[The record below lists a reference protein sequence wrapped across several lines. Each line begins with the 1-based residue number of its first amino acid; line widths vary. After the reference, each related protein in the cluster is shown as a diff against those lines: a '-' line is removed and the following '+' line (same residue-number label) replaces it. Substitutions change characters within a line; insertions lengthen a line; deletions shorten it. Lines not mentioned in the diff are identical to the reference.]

1 MKNKKNIKKI
11 DLSDEAISTTTKEYT
26 TKELIEL
33 GKKMNVLKL
42 ARPLYEEDENK
53 NKKIKS

>member
-11 DLSDEAISTTTKEYT
+11 DLSDEAISTTSKEYT

-33 GKKMNVLKL
+33 GKKMNILKL

-53 NKKIKS
+53 NKKN